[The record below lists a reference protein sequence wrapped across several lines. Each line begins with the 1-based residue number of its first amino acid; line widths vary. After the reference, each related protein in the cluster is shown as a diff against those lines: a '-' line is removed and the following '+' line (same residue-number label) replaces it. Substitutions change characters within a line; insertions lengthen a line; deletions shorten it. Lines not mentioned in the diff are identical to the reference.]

1 MKQSETHIIFV
12 LIFLFY
18 YKISNPT
25 SWLQIFGGFNI
36 RQLFVIRYSVA
47 FVFGRLFGIRYSA
60 GLIFGNYSVFGIR
73 WHLYSVDYS
82 VFGIRRV

>member
-25 SWLQIFGGFNI
+25 SWLQILI
-36 RQLFVIRYSVA
+36 MTSQYSE
-47 FVFGRLFGIRYSA
+47 
-60 GLIFGNYSVFGIR
+60 GLIFSNYSLFGGICIR
-73 WHLYSVDYS
+73 
-82 VFGIRRV
+82 